1 METTIDT
8 TTILTKDQH
17 FQVTTESLT
26 GNGLTWTVDEIEAD
40 WRRYRA
46 HVEDILMTK
55 DAFMEWM
62 TDNGGHEGLTAD
74 QREKDWRG
82 YQKDIEAT
90 LDHW

>member
-17 FQVTTESLT
+17 FKDTTESLT

-55 DAFMEWM
+55 DDFMEEMIENQGHAGM
-62 TDNGGHEGLTAD
+62 TTEEIEL
-74 QREKDWRG
+74 DWKS
-82 YQKDIEAT
+82 YQSECVERLDI
-90 LDHW
+90 W

>member
-40 WRRYRA
+40 WQRYRVRVEA
-46 HVEDILMTK
+46 HTMTK

-62 TDNGGHEGLTAD
+62 TDNGGHDGLTAD

-82 YQKDIEAT
+82 YQKEIEAT
-90 LDHW
+90 LDIW